1 MKVFIYIILVLIF
14 LSCESR
20 TSYDKPKDL
29 IQKDQMI
36 DLLIDMHFVNGIT
49 GVNNKKGIK
58 ANDYMSVLYEKYQI
72 DSTRFA
78 SSNLYYISNIS
89 EYEKL
94 LKEVKKR
101 LEAQQIIFDDDSI
114 IKSYPIGKKLKR
126 PKIIKRN
133 KDSILK

>member
-1 MKVFIYIILVLIF
+1 MKVYIYIILVLIF

-20 TSYDKPKDL
+20 TNYDKPKDL

-36 DLLIDMHFVNGIT
+36 DLLTDIHLVNGIT
-49 GVNNKKGIK
+49 GVKSKKGIK

-78 SSNLYYISNIS
+78 SSNLYYISNIN
-89 EYEKL
+89 EYVKMFE
-94 LKEVKKR
+94 EVKKR

-114 IKSYPIGKKLKR
+114 LKPYPSNKKLKR
-126 PKIIKRN
+126 PKKIKRN